1 MLGKRAAGVREAP
14 MAGSESQS
22 ASDAA
27 TDTQGSGV
35 GLLGRI
41 KKAIFG

>member
-1 MLGKRAAGVREAP
+1 MDGIKEAP

-22 ASDAA
+22 ARKE
-27 TDTQGSGV
+27 DTQGKED
-35 GLLGRI
+35 GLFGRL

>member
-1 MLGKRAAGVREAP
+1 MDGIKEAP

-22 ASDAA
+22 ASQKQK
-27 TDTQGSGV
+27 DTQGEDV
-35 GLLGRI
+35 GLFGRL